1 MTTFGMV
8 VISSLITSLTT
19 LFYAFDLP
27 FLMQAPVPLRAAFA
41 HKSLESAFFSSR

>member
-1 MTTFGMV
+1 MIGELLLWKLAAIALMTTFGMV

-27 FLMQAPVPLRAAFA
+27 
-41 HKSLESAFFSSR
+41 SS